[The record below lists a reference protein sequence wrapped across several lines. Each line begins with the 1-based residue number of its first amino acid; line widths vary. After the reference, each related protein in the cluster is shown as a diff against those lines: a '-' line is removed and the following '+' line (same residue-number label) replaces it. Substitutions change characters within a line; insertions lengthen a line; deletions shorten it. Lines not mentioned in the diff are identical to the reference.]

1 MAIYTIEEELLRS
14 EKLGTYQG
22 LIISLL
28 RELEWAGID
37 NAGIQYIR
45 KKYEETQKKEVD
57 RCSKGAILI
66 G

>member
-1 MAIYTIEEELLRS
+1 MAIYTIEEEMLRS

-22 LIISLL
+22 LINSLL

-37 NAGIQYIR
+37 NASIQYIR

-57 RCSKGAILI
+57 TAVA
-66 G
+66 

>member
-57 RCSKGAILI
+57 TAVA
-66 G
+66 